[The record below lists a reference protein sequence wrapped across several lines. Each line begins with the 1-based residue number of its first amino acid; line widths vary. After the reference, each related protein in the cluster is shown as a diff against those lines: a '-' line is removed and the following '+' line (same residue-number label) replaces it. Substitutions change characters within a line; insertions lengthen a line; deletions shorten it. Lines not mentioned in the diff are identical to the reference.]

1 MFAING
7 KTIDLDGMR
16 LELYSAKWKQGPAWE
31 PLTDEGREGPIRALW
46 NEGTSIL
53 LLDKPEEETDIVA
66 YIVDGDAR
74 FAIVR
79 NDRGAGYEPR
89 YILHRIYKDPHVG
102 MTDRIIQWQQE
113 GRFQP
118 LS

>member
-1 MFAING
+1 MFMVNG

-16 LELYSAKWKQGPAWE
+16 LELYSAEWKQGPAWE
-31 PLTDEGREGPIRALW
+31 PLTDEGREGPIRTLW
-46 NEGTSIL
+46 GEGTQVL

-66 YIVDGDAR
+66 FIVDGDAR
-74 FAIVR
+74 YAVVR
-79 NDRGAGYEPR
+79 NDRGEKEPR
-89 YILHRIYKDPHVG
+89 HILHRVYKDPHMG
-102 MTDRIIQWQQE
+102 MTERLIQWQQE